1 MECLNCGSADLTEP
15 LAVADDGACPSDN
28 HKVTTPA
35 GRIRKSKAPTSL
47 PEWLPETIDRH
58 LTDHPPGPD
67 RLIFTAPEGGP
78 IRRNTFRSRFWLP
91 AVADS
96 VGQPMRF
103 HDLRHSHVA
112 LLIAQG
118 AHPAVIAS
126 RLGHTS
132 VKTVLDV
139 YGHLYEGLDRNA
151 ADTLNPPW
159 DRSDVDASWSRR
171 TRNRDEGRGLS

>member
-1 MECLNCGSADLTEP
+1 MSHCAERHGLEKSY
-15 LAVADDGACPSDN
+15 LASPERRQATRPCREGDN
-28 HKVTTPA
+28 
-35 GRIRKSKAPTSL
+35 
-47 PEWLPETIDRH
+47 
-58 LTDHPPGPD
+58 
-67 RLIFTAPEGGP
+67 
-78 IRRNTFRSRFWLP
+78 

-112 LLIAQG
+112 LLIVQG

-139 YGHLYEGLDRNA
+139 YGHLYEGLERNA

-159 DRSDVDASWSRR
+159 DRSDVDAMWTRR
-171 TRNRDEGRGLS
+171 TRDRNEERELS

>member
-1 MECLNCGSADLTEP
+1 MP
-15 LAVADDGACPSDN
+15 VDG
-28 HKVTTPA
+28 
-35 GRIRKSKAPTSL
+35 
-47 PEWLPETIDRH
+47 
-58 LTDHPPGPD
+58 
-67 RLIFTAPEGGP
+67 LIFTAPEGGP

-171 TRNRDEGRGLS
+171 TRSRDEGRGLS